1 MFLHAAEKPREHAV
15 DAEVFAQLAQCGLAM
30 IKQGQ
35 AINQVGR
42 QRGMVT
48 WRSRNQL
55 AEGCHCMYMPSFLN
69 NVVACCTLPE
79 DQGWW

>member
-1 MFLHAAEKPREHAV
+1 MPSLTVLCLVVCPTNMFLHAAEKPREHAV

-42 QRGMVT
+42 QRGVAT
-48 WRSRNQL
+48 WGPRTQL
-55 AEGCHCMYMPSFLN
+55 AEVCHSM
-69 NVVACCTLPE
+69 
-79 DQGWW
+79 